1 MQEKYDLNLQRG
13 IIFTIVLYLVLKSRQ
28 VRLEGS
34 LTEVYFDNVL
44 HRKECL
50 HIQKKKCN

>member
-1 MQEKYDLNLQRG
+1 M
-13 IIFTIVLYLVLKSRQ
+13 VLKSRQ

-50 HIQKKKCN
+50 HIQKKNAIEDIEIDTLSI